1 MRNRDNK
8 IKLNFSANGVSEDEW
23 SFLIWVLVCKII
35 KMGKPSHS
43 SVFAKGIGHVQ
54 ISVRLH
60 QSNEH
65 SVALSLIQV
74 NALNFSGKNTDKLW
88 GNVLYFFLLSLSYL
102 ISFCK

>member
-74 NALNFSGKNTDKLW
+74 NALN
-88 GNVLYFFLLSLSYL
+88 LSLGKIL
-102 ISFCK
+102 ISYEVMFSVSFYCLWVT

>member
-1 MRNRDNK
+1 
-8 IKLNFSANGVSEDEW
+8 
-23 SFLIWVLVCKII
+23 
-35 KMGKPSHS
+35 MGKPSHS

-74 NALNFSGKNTDKLW
+74 NALNFSGKNTDKL
-88 GNVLYFFLLSLSYL
+88 
-102 ISFCK
+102 

>member
-74 NALNFSGKNTDKLW
+74 NALN
-88 GNVLYFFLLSLSYL
+88 LSLGKIL
-102 ISFCK
+102 ISYEVMFSTSFYCLWVT